1 MSDGSIK
8 RMPKEDMATV
18 LGELMYFTKEVQ
30 TTGATSY
37 LLLEASS
44 LPITCSLLLS
54 VSAGQSSRPSL
65 YSIEIQRNIGVT
77 SSPNIYIKVLSGS
90 YSMKLAQKTDNS
102 GRFRLFIKRTA
113 NTPVIWVKILTAFG
127 VGKGLLMTEASEADL
142 QDAIEIEETL

>member
-1 MSDGSIK
+1 MVRNGWL
-8 RMPKEDMATV
+8 MVV
-18 LGELMYFTKEVQ
+18 LGGLMSFGKEVQ

-37 LLLEASS
+37 LLLDTIS

-65 YSIEIQRNIGVT
+65 YSIEIQRSIGVT

-102 GRFRLFIKRTA
+102 GRFCLYIKRTA

-127 VGKGLLMTEASEADL
+127 VGKGLLMTEATEDEL
-142 QDAIEIEETL
+142 QDAIEIEAT